1 MYIPQGIST
10 DNALLNLKYSGYT
23 AQTNSCGNKDKFCK
37 NFIAIRSK
45 KKEASKPFYH
55 LFQHYSKH
63 WFYHQL
69 TETLSIYS
77 QNVERGLPVTAETH
91 RTAGSS
97 EADAFALEHEQVM
110 VTDFSS
116 V

>member
-1 MYIPQGIST
+1 MDTQHRQIP
-10 DNALLNLKYSGYT
+10 
-23 AQTNSCGNKDKFCK
+23 CGKKDKFFK

-45 KKEASKPFYH
+45 KKSLKTYH

-69 TETLSIYS
+69 METLSIYY
-77 QNVERGLPVTAETH
+77 QNVEGGLPVTAETH
-91 RTAGSS
+91 WTAGSL
-97 EADAFALEHEQVM
+97 EADAFALEHEQAM